1 MIRRDGD
8 ENSADNFKARQ
19 YQSGQVLKDS
29 PGRTFLPA
37 RPLVRRLTQ
46 RSTRFAMACGR
57 SLSAARKAC
66 PFASKRIDPFC
77 RVGRLSYNRAMQKSR
92 LMLVTLCLAVV
103 AAILPAQQ
111 FVIDLEVEVV
121 SVDVE
126 NRKMTFEDED
136 GTPYVGA
143 VDEKTKLK
151 AKKKVFRGKLT
162 LKDIKKGD
170 QVKVKLN
177 PSDSR
182 LLEVQLLKRAEA
194 T

>member
-1 MIRRDGD
+1 
-8 ENSADNFKARQ
+8 
-19 YQSGQVLKDS
+19 
-29 PGRTFLPA
+29 
-37 RPLVRRLTQ
+37 
-46 RSTRFAMACGR
+46 
-57 SLSAARKAC
+57 
-66 PFASKRIDPFC
+66 
-77 RVGRLSYNRAMQKSR
+77 MQKSR

-151 AKKKVFRGKLT
+151 ARRKY
-162 LKDIKKGD
+162 
-170 QVKVKLN
+170 
-177 PSDSR
+177 S
-182 LLEVQLLKRAEA
+182 AEN
-194 T
+194 

>member
-1 MIRRDGD
+1 
-8 ENSADNFKARQ
+8 
-19 YQSGQVLKDS
+19 
-29 PGRTFLPA
+29 
-37 RPLVRRLTQ
+37 
-46 RSTRFAMACGR
+46 MACGR

-136 GTPYVGA
+136 GTPYVG
-143 VDEKTKLK
+143 
-151 AKKKVFRGKLT
+151 RGGRK
-162 LKDIKKGD
+162 
-170 QVKVKLN
+170 N
-177 PSDSR
+177 
-182 LLEVQLLKRAEA
+182 EAEGQEESISA
-194 T
+194 ES